1 MEVTKEQVLESMNTY
16 CTERKYGS
24 EALTDGFKEKFS
36 GFFVK
41 KYEGKDVEEAD
52 FTADLHFNLDT
63 AFSASID
70 VKNSIT
76 TQFTTKENEYKSQI
90 EELNKKIAK
99 PNEQQ
104 QQQQQQFEL
113 PEDVKNQ
120 LAELQKFKTE
130 QSKQEK
136 RKAVMALAKQ
146 SIQTELH
153 SSFESYASD
162 FEVALDK
169 DDKEQADAL
178 VSKYQKIMQP
188 TYGDIKPLAPRQVQ
202 KRDEEL
208 LDSVKEVKVC

>member
-36 GFFVK
+36 NFIVK

-70 VKNSIT
+70 LKNTLTS
-76 TQFTTKENEYKSQI
+76 QFTTKENDYKSQI
-90 EELNKKIAK
+90 TELNKKIAN
-99 PNEQQ
+99 PQQ
-104 QQQQQQFEL
+104 QQQQQLEL
-113 PEDVKNQ
+113 PEDVKQQ
-120 LAELQKFKTE
+120 LAELQQFKTE

-136 RKAVMALAKQ
+136 RKTIMELAKKNVRQ
-146 SIQTELH
+146 DLH
-153 SSFESYASD
+153 SSFVNYASD
-162 FEVALDK
+162 FEVQLDK

-178 VSKYQKIMQP
+178 VAKYQKVMQP

-202 KRDEEL
+202 KRDEEI
-208 LDSVKEVKVC
+208 LDSIKEVKVC

>member
-36 GFFVK
+36 NFIVK

-70 VKNSIT
+70 LKNTLTS
-76 TQFTTKENEYKSQI
+76 QFATKENEYKNQI
-90 EELNKKIAK
+90 TELNKKIAN
-99 PNEQQ
+99 PQQ
-104 QQQQQQFEL
+104 QQQQQQLEL
-113 PEDVKNQ
+113 PEDIKQQ
-120 LAELQKFKTE
+120 LAELQQFKTE

-136 RKAVMALAKQ
+136 RKTIMELAKKNVRQ
-146 SIQTELH
+146 DLH
-153 SSFESYASD
+153 SSFVNYASD
-162 FEVALDK
+162 FEVQLDK

-178 VSKYQKIMQP
+178 VAKYQKVMQP

-202 KRDEEL
+202 KRDEEI
-208 LDSVKEVKVC
+208 LDSIKEVKVC

>member
-36 GFFVK
+36 NFIVK

-70 VKNSIT
+70 LKNTLTS
-76 TQFTTKENEYKSQI
+76 QFTTKENDYKNQI
-90 EELNKKIAK
+90 TELNKKIAN
-99 PNEQQ
+99 PQQ
-104 QQQQQQFEL
+104 QQQQQQLEL
-113 PEDVKNQ
+113 PEDVKQQ
-120 LAELQKFKTE
+120 LAELQQFKTE

-136 RKAVMALAKQ
+136 RKTIMELAKKN
-146 SIQTELH
+146 IQQDLH
-153 SSFESYASD
+153 GSFDNYASD
-162 FEVALDK
+162 FEVQLDK

-178 VSKYQKIMQP
+178 VAKYQKVMQP
-188 TYGDIKPLAPRQVQ
+188 TYGNIKPLAPRQVQ
-202 KRDEEL
+202 KRDEEI
-208 LDSVKEVKVC
+208 LDSIKEVKVC

>member
-36 GFFVK
+36 NFIVK

-70 VKNSIT
+70 LKNALTS
-76 TQFTTKENEYKSQI
+76 QFTTKENDYKNQI
-90 EELNKKIAK
+90 TELNKKIAN
-99 PNEQQ
+99 PQQ
-104 QQQQQQFEL
+104 QQQQQQLEL
-113 PEDVKNQ
+113 PEDVKQQ
-120 LAELQKFKTE
+120 LAELQQFKTE

-136 RKAVMALAKQ
+136 RKTIMELAKKNVRQ
-146 SIQTELH
+146 DLH
-153 SSFESYASD
+153 SSFVNYASD
-162 FEVALDK
+162 FEVQLDK

-178 VSKYQKIMQP
+178 VAKYQKVMQP

-202 KRDEEL
+202 KRDEEI
-208 LDSVKEVKVC
+208 LDSIKEVKVC

>member
-36 GFFVK
+36 NFIVK

-70 VKNSIT
+70 LKNALTS
-76 TQFTTKENEYKSQI
+76 QFTTKENDYKNQI
-90 EELNKKIAK
+90 TELNKKIAN
-99 PNEQQ
+99 PQPQ
-104 QQQQQQFEL
+104 PQPQFEL

-120 LAELQKFKTE
+120 LAELEKFKTE

-136 RKAVMALAKQ
+136 RKTIMELAKKNVRQ
-146 SIQTELH
+146 DLH
-153 SSFESYASD
+153 SSFVNYASD
-162 FEVALDK
+162 FEVQLDK

-178 VSKYQKIMQP
+178 VAKYQKVMQP

-202 KRDEEL
+202 KRDEEI
-208 LDSVKEVKVC
+208 LDSIKEVKVC

>member
-36 GFFVK
+36 NFIVK

-70 VKNSIT
+70 LKNTLTS
-76 TQFTTKENEYKSQI
+76 QFTTKENDYKNQI
-90 EELNKKIAK
+90 TELNKKIAN
-99 PNEQQ
+99 PQQ
-104 QQQQQQFEL
+104 QQQQQQLEL
-113 PEDVKNQ
+113 PEDVKQQ
-120 LAELQKFKTE
+120 LAELQQFKTE

-136 RKAVMALAKQ
+136 RKTIMELAKKNVRQ
-146 SIQTELH
+146 DLH
-153 SSFESYASD
+153 SSFVNYAAD
-162 FEVALDK
+162 FEVQLDK

-178 VSKYQKIMQP
+178 VAKYQKVMQP

-202 KRDEEL
+202 KRDEEIL
-208 LDSVKEVKVC
+208 ESIKEVKVC

>member
-36 GFFVK
+36 NFIVK

-70 VKNSIT
+70 LKNTLTS
-76 TQFTTKENEYKSQI
+76 QFATKENEYKNQI
-90 EELNKKIAK
+90 TELNKKIAT
-99 PNEQQ
+99 PQPQ
-104 QQQQQQFEL
+104 PQPQQFEL

-120 LAELQKFKTE
+120 LAELEKFKTE

-136 RKAVMALAKQ
+136 RKTIMELAKKNVRQ
-146 SIQTELH
+146 DLH
-153 SSFESYASD
+153 SSFVNYASD
-162 FEVALDK
+162 FEVQLDK

-178 VSKYQKIMQP
+178 VAKYQKVMQP

-202 KRDEEL
+202 KRDEEI
-208 LDSVKEVKVC
+208 LDSIKEVKVC

>member
-16 CTERKYGS
+16 CAERKYGS

-36 GFFVK
+36 NFIVK

-70 VKNSIT
+70 LKNALTS
-76 TQFTTKENEYKSQI
+76 QFTTKENDYKNQI
-90 EELNKKIAK
+90 TELNKKIAN
-99 PNEQQ
+99 PQQ
-104 QQQQQQFEL
+104 QQQQQLEL
-113 PEDVKNQ
+113 PEDVKQQ
-120 LAELQKFKTE
+120 LAELQQFKTE

-136 RKAVMALAKQ
+136 RKTIMELAKKNVRQ
-146 SIQTELH
+146 DLH
-153 SSFESYASD
+153 SSFVNYASD
-162 FEVALDK
+162 FEVQLDK

-178 VSKYQKIMQP
+178 VAKYQKVMQP

-202 KRDEEL
+202 KRDEEI
-208 LDSVKEVKVC
+208 LDSIKEVKVC